1 MSPVEFRILGPLAVR
16 AGPDRLELGGARQQ
30 VALAVL
36 LLNANHVVS
45 VGRLLEAVYGEEPP
59 PTARA
64 QTQIT
69 ISALRRLLAA
79 PGQDGIISTRGQ
91 GYAIEAGGGR
101 VRRHGRPAVPG
112 AGAGPG
118 AGRAG
123 AIGGRRRADSGLAE
137 PTSIAHRKGDGA
149 MLMVLPRRIKVAVAG
164 AAKAVGAAVR
174 KSLAD
179 LAEAMWLVVSL
190 GLWLHGARRAPGG
203 RR

>member
-91 GYAIEAGGGR
+91 GYAIEAGDGQLDAPR
-101 VRRHGRPAVPG
+101 CT
-112 AGAGPG
+112 
-118 AGRAG
+118 
-123 AIGGRRRADSGLAE
+123 RRRRWTWCG
-137 PTSIAHRKGDGA
+137 
-149 MLMVLPRRIKVAVAG
+149 PRGRYRGTK
-164 AAKAVGAAVR
+164 
-174 KSLAD
+174 
-179 LAEAMWLVVSL
+179 
-190 GLWLHGARRAPGG
+190 ARR
-203 RR
+203 